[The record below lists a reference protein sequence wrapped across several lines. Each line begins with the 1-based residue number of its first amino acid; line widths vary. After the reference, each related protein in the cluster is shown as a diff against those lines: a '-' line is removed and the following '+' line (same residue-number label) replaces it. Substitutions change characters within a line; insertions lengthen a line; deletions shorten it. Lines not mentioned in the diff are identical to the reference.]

1 MGGII
6 LHGPHHSAEK
16 STNTGLSD
24 AMISWKFAMMFLDL
38 LQDNAFIRDKV
49 YGLMKITWGK
59 QYRTSNKEY

>member
-16 STNTGLSD
+16 STNTGLPD

-59 QYRTSNKEY
+59 QRRN